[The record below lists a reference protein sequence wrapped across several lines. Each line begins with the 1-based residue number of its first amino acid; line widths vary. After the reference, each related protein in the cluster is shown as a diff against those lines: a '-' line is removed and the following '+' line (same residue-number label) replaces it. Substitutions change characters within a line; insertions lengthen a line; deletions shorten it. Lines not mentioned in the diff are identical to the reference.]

1 MCVSDCSQGCQKKTL
16 IPFLQILVRKN
27 IIIDLSSVVFNEL
40 HKILKDSFATS
51 FTREGAVHLFV
62 FCVARRASWVWP
74 HLPPLVSSYCESL
87 SISTAR
93 YFFEKVILFIFCGCF
108 NSGFLRGCNVGSQ
121 GRQGGASV
129 LFWWRRFGEVIG
141 TSSWVSLKFLVVLC
155 PLDHGESSLVLFEQI
170 RDLPDLFLWSI
181 FLVQRCNVCCA
192 IPVLITN
199 SLLVFLQSFRE
210 AKAEI
215 CVFVSSLLPPI
226 SPLETK

>member
-129 LFWWRRFGEVIG
+129 LFWWRRFGEVLGIY
-141 TSSWVSLKFLVVLC
+141 SWLPLQILLVLC
-155 PLDHGESSLVLFEQI
+155 PLDFIGSLKADTWPPIPFHVEWWTFTASLF
-170 RDLPDLFLWSI
+170 
-181 FLVQRCNVCCA
+181 
-192 IPVLITN
+192 
-199 SLLVFLQSFRE
+199 VFLMLIYIMFHAINNHDKLQWNM
-210 AKAEI
+210 AKS
-215 CVFVSSLLPPI
+215 VD
-226 SPLETK
+226 